1 MSELVQRLKQG
12 PQPVIYSRAKSAS
25 ELKSAID
32 RGYVLLK
39 FTETRGGT
47 ELGVPL
53 DASACV
59 LRDADFTAARGRIH
73 LEGELTLDYVRV
85 RVLADID
92 VATLA
97 GEGHLQVVE
106 QAAAVS

>member
-1 MSELVQRLKQG
+1 MSELVQHLKQG

-53 DASACV
+53 DAPACR
-59 LRDADFTAARGRIH
+59 LRDADFTVGRGCVH

-97 GEGHLQVVE
+97 GEGQLRVVDT
-106 QAAAVS
+106 ARS